1 VRVSTVS
8 GSAGNTENVVFLF
21 DSKQAKFRHNRYYD
35 LPNVELDRKHQFI
48 KSWWYAG
55 VVHCQ
60 DKRKYRI
67 TGDSLTFNTGVSY
80 CPNEQRQGETGTL
93 EFYKLTDGKKT
104 TIRKTTGDADKL
116 MSTFV
121 KALWDASDEF

>member
-1 VRVSTVS
+1 MRISTAS
-8 GSAGNTENVVFLF
+8 GAAGNTENIVFLF
-21 DSKQAKFRHNRYYD
+21 DSKQAKFRHNCYYD
-35 LPNVELDRKHQFI
+35 LPNVELNRQHQFI

-67 TGDSLTFNTGVSY
+67 TGDSLTFDTGVSY
-80 CPNEQRQGETGTL
+80 CPNEKRQGETGTL
-93 EFYKLTDGKKT
+93 EFYKLTGGRRST
-104 TIRKTTGDADKL
+104 SRKTTGDADKL
-116 MSTFV
+116 MGIFI